1 MNPALPK
8 KLQYMIKQRRTE
20 VVIKDK
26 DRNFIEKKG
35 RAG

>member
-8 KLQYMIKQRRTE
+8 KLTKNIMRVLKRIEQEINIK
-20 VVIKDK
+20 
-26 DRNFIEKKG
+26 KKG